1 MIIETKRVTSQ
12 YTRNSK
18 LKNAHPYSRT
28 KTVVVIECDNC
39 KSLFE
44 RTQGNMDRKR
54 INNDYF
60 HVCTN
65 CSPKHFAQKK
75 GVERRTIWNLPVSS
89 DLKI

>member
-1 MIIETKRVTSQ
+1 MIIETKRVTTQ
-12 YTRNSK
+12 YKRDSK

-28 KTVVVIECDNC
+28 KTVIVIQCDNC

-44 RTQGNMDRKR
+44 RLQGTMDRKR

-60 HVCTN
+60 HVCPN
-65 CSPKHFAQKK
+65 CNPKQFAQQK
-75 GVERRTIWNLPVSS
+75 GVDRRTIWNLPVNS